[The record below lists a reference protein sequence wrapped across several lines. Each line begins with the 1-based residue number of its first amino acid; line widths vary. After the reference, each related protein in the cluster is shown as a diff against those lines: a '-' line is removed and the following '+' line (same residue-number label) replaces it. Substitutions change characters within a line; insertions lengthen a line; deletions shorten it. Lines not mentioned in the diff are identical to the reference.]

1 MKRILTILIILF
13 AAVSLAPEGFCR
25 ESKDYISYDHS
36 ESGIYVFKMNTR
48 KMGSKI
54 KPYVADELIT
64 TSDFYRNNKKKLR
77 FVVNGG
83 FFDILTGGA
92 VSYVT
97 VDGKVVETP
106 FSNQKLIEN
115 AGRANRLEGILNR
128 AEFRVLENNRGALS
142 FDIDYHFAPVEDGK
156 TIKHSLQGGP
166 IVYPNMDL
174 QKESFIVMKGN
185 KVTLQAADVLKKRE
199 RTILALKNDLLYI
212 IIFTNQKKVTMNE
225 VRDFCRKLN
234 VDKAMALDGGASTS
248 LNYKNVEIYSTLGSQ
263 RRVKSF
269 LTVEK

>member
-1 MKRILTILIILF
+1 MKKILTLLIILMGLICF
-13 AAVSLAPEGFCR
+13 AQQGFCR

-36 ESGIYVFKMNTR
+36 KNGIYVFKMNTK

-54 KPYVADELIT
+54 KPYVSEELIT
-64 TSDFYRNNKKKLR
+64 TSDFYRANKRKLR
-77 FVVNGG
+77 LVVNGG
-83 FFDILTGGA
+83 FFDIQTGGA

-97 VDGKVVETP
+97 VDGKVAETP
-106 FSNQKLIEN
+106 FSNQKLIEY
-115 AGRANRLEGILNR
+115 AGKTNRLEGILNR
-128 AEFRVLENNRGALS
+128 AEFRVLENNRGGLS
-142 FDIDYHFAPVEDGK
+142 FDIDYHFAPTEEGK

-166 IVYPNMDL
+166 IIYPNMNL
-174 QKESFIVMKGN
+174 QKESFIIMKGN
-185 KVTLQAADVLKKRE
+185 KVTFQAADVLKRRE

-212 IIFTNQKKVTMNE
+212 IIFTSQHKVTMNE

-248 LNYKNVEIYSTLGSQ
+248 LNYKDVEIYSTLGSQ

-269 LTVEK
+269 LTIEK